1 MGSHFQVPKHSSCS
15 SSQQIQKIV
24 LIHGINIHAYSR
36 TVVFGQ
42 RVGAK
47 ILHGK
52 GPARKTMTMSSPKS
66 PYIASLD
73 QEDELFVVLRGAVM
87 TKCL

>member
-1 MGSHFQVPKHSSCS
+1 MESHFQVPKHSSCS
-15 SSQQIQKIV
+15 SSQQIQV

-52 GPARKTMTMSSPKS
+52 GPARKTITMSSPKS

-73 QEDELFVVLRGAVM
+73 QEDKLFVVLRGEVM
-87 TKCL
+87 IKCL